1 MVQYISFVFAYE
13 KKKKIP
19 QKHAVLQQDLNLKKM
34 KRKRGG
40 GTEKNPV
47 PPPTFSKNTYF

>member
-1 MVQYISFVFAYE
+1 MICAHMVQYISFVFAYE

-40 GTEKNPV
+40 G
-47 PPPTFSKNTYF
+47 Y